1 MDTNIS
7 SCTKCGHILSETA
20 EACAYCGTVVTSVDS
35 PSQPDAQA
43 PGQTEQPVEPPP
55 LPADDSLPV
64 LDMTDEL
71 TTTPALSGEKSEAES
86 SSQSQSEETRRI
98 INESAANA
106 EPSSED
112 PPSEMETLFDF
123 QLPDDELIV
132 EFGADETAKDPEP
145 PSVADTV
152 SAGIKKPEL
161 EPDTSSDQDE
171 IVDLEQ
177 HAAEAVAEVIP
188 LADKVTAKVATDDSP
203 GLPQTPVLEVSGED
217 PSESETLGADIL
229 ELVAD
234 EASEPETTQD
244 QPAENITLADELAFE
259 EKAEI
264 TPDLTPD
271 GSVIEDG
278 ELETIFLTADDEV
291 QSGTPSSP
299 EDIEEALKTEAPE
312 KPVELAAATAEVAA
326 KSEDSSAP
334 GEAQAKADAIQ
345 KQTEAHASLE
355 AVKIEKAAQG
365 LAEAQKKHKATSE
378 ATLLKKQKIS
388 RSKAQV
394 LKIQKQKLAKAQA
407 LKRKKAT
414 LVKAQALKKQKE
426 AQTGIEKANTETAT
440 GSTMAQSMEANT
452 KMLGLLKKYEGQA
465 IGINYDNSADFK
477 EAELVEANDEFFSVF
492 VKDQGLNYSYPLNT
506 ILTIIEGKDGVG
518 TGKPEQ
524 KGKFNAV
531 IKVYPLVLF

>member
-1 MDTNIS
+1 MDTNIL
-7 SCTKCGHILSETA
+7 SCAKCGHILSETA

-55 LPADDSLPV
+55 LPADDSLSV

-86 SSQSQSEETRRI
+86 SSQSQSEETRQI

-112 PPSEMETLFDF
+112 PLSEMETLFDF

-132 EFGADETAKDPEP
+132 EFGADETTKDPEP

-171 IVDLEQ
+171 ILDLEQ

-188 LADKVTAKVATDDSP
+188 LADKVTAKAAADDSP

-244 QPAENITLADELAFE
+244 QPTENITLADESAFE

-278 ELETIFLTADDEV
+278 DLEAILLTSDDEV

-299 EDIEEALKTEAPE
+299 EDTEEAVKTEAPE

-334 GEAQAKADAIQ
+334 GEAQARADAIQ

-365 LAEAQKKHKATSE
+365 LAEAQKKHKAASE
-378 ATLLKKQKIS
+378 ATLLKKQKIA

-394 LKIQKQKLAKAQA
+394 QKIQKLKLAKAQA
-407 LKRKKAT
+407 LKRKTAA
-414 LVKAQALKKQKE
+414 LVKAQALKKQQE

-452 KMLGLLKKYEGQA
+452 KMMGLLKKYEGQA
-465 IGINYDNSADFK
+465 IGINYDNSADIK

-492 VKDQGLNYSYPLNT
+492 VKDQKLNYSHPLKT
-506 ILTIIEGKDGVG
+506 ILTIIEGQDGVETG
-518 TGKPEQ
+518 TAEQ
-524 KGKFNAV
+524 KGKFKAV
-531 IKVYPLVLF
+531 VKVYPLVLF

>member
-1 MDTNIS
+1 MDTNIL
-7 SCTKCGHILSETA
+7 SCAKCGHILSETA

-55 LPADDSLPV
+55 LPADDSLPI

-86 SSQSQSEETRRI
+86 SSQSQSEETQRI

-106 EPSSED
+106 EPGSED

-161 EPDTSSDQDE
+161 EPDTSSDQDK

-188 LADKVTAKVATDDSP
+188 LADKVTAKAATDDSP

-234 EASEPETTQD
+234 EASESETTQD
-244 QPAENITLADELAFE
+244 QPTENITLADESAFE

-264 TPDLTPD
+264 TSDLTPD
-271 GSVIEDG
+271 GSVVKDG
-278 ELETIFLTADDEV
+278 ELEAIFLTSDDEV
-291 QSGTPSSP
+291 QSETPSSP
-299 EDIEEALKTEAPE
+299 EDIEEAVKTEAPE
-312 KPVELAAATAEVAA
+312 KPVELAAATAEVAV

-378 ATLLKKQKIS
+378 ATLLKKQKIA
-388 RSKAQV
+388 RSKAHD
-394 LKIQKQKLAKAQA
+394 LKIQNLKLAQAQA
-407 LKRKKAT
+407 LKRKKAAW
-414 LVKAQALKKQKE
+414 VKAQVLKKQQE

-452 KMLGLLKKYEGQA
+452 KMMGLLKKYEGQV
-465 IGINYDNSADFK
+465 IGINYDNSADIK

-492 VKDQGLNYSYPLNT
+492 VKDQKLNYSHPLKT
-506 ILTIIEGKDGVG
+506 ILTIIEGQDGVETG
-518 TGKPEQ
+518 TAAQ
-524 KGKFNAV
+524 KAKFKAV
-531 IKVYPLVLF
+531 VKVYPLVLF

>member
-1 MDTNIS
+1 MDTNIL
-7 SCTKCGHILSETA
+7 SCAKCGHILSETA

-98 INESAANA
+98 INESAANG

-132 EFGADETAKDPEP
+132 EFGADETTKDPEP

-161 EPDTSSDQDE
+161 EPDTSSDQDK

-177 HAAEAVAEVIP
+177 QAAEAVAEVIP
-188 LADKVTAKVATDDSP
+188 LADKVAAKAATDDSP

-244 QPAENITLADELAFE
+244 QPTENITLADESAFE

-271 GSVIEDG
+271 GSVIKDG
-278 ELETIFLTADDEV
+278 ELEAIFLTSDDEV

-299 EDIEEALKTEAPE
+299 EDTEEAVKTEAPE

-334 GEAQAKADAIQ
+334 GEAQAKTDAIQ

-378 ATLLKKQKIS
+378 ATLLKTQKIA
-388 RSKAQV
+388 RSKAQD
-394 LKIQKQKLAKAQA
+394 LKIQKLKLAQAQA
-407 LKRKKAT
+407 LKRKKAA

-440 GSTMAQSMEANT
+440 GSTMAQSMGANT
-452 KMLGLLKKYEGQA
+452 KMMGLLKKYEGQA
-465 IGINYDNSADFK
+465 IGINYDNSADIK

-492 VKDQGLNYSYPLNT
+492 VKDQKLNYSHPLKT
-506 ILTIIEGKDGVG
+506 ILTIIEGQDGVETG
-518 TGKPEQ
+518 TAAQ
-524 KGKFNAV
+524 KVKFKAV
-531 IKVYPLVLF
+531 VKVYPLVLF